1 MAIIPQELSSI
12 CRFCLCQEE
21 KQLLLIAKTIC
32 SSLTIEDVRRFTGIP
47 IFPDDVLRCAIC
59 FECLGSL
66 KKSTDFRYA
75 CIRNDCTF
83 RRLCVVSSSVGKKDP
98 ANLRYYPM
106 VLPDADPLELKFDMH
121 PDELVETELYDE
133 DTSVQI
139 ISNQDAKGTVS
150 CEEVAEAE
158 EYNAPYS
165 ANYIELGEPFS
176 DDTDTDETKRKG
188 KPRRRKAD
196 SYATRSD
203 ATKQPSR
210 TPTLLKSESDPS
222 LKPKAPKH
230 KKVLC
235 YVCGIWIT
243 NIDGHIASHNKQA
256 NFACPHC
263 PVKMINKCNLM
274 RHVKQVHEK
283 RIIMYCEL
291 CGKGFTHKNNYV
303 SHMLHHEEHGLYA
316 LCRDCA
322 EKLKKSVAFRD
333 NCLAN
338 SALFEQL
345 YSSSVI
351 YGQEE
356 ERPDATLPAA
366 ASSVKVEQLEIEIV
380 CEKQTKLTEDGPE
393 WQYSVEEFTR
403 DSPQSADGY
412 CSENYIAP
420 YEIKPEAE
428 RDNDTD
434 ASPTLPPSTG
444 KRLKRPKLKRKA
456 TNVASVDG
464 GSIAAPAHRNRP
476 KQLCPTCGKLV
487 NNLTLH
493 RACHTTATKYAC
505 PHCPT
510 RMKDPAN
517 LMRHVQ
523 AVHLKKV
530 VKSCELCGQG
540 FTHKNIY
547 TSHMRA
553 KHGIGESYK
562 CDVCGNVFRH
572 PNGLR
577 DHIKRFHLT
586 DSNYD
591 CPTCG
596 KSFKTSQ
603 SLKLHANVH
612 TTQKPYSCLH
622 CPKKFKSRTAKAAH
636 QLTHSGVTFDCTFCD
651 KSYKYKVQR
660 NAHMKKSHDASISET
675 RNDSDDFSK
684 MLSNCYDTFYKIA

>member
-1 MAIIPQELSSI
+1 MFPI
-12 CRFCLCQEE
+12 CRFCLCDNETR
-21 KQLLLIAKTIC
+21 LDLIAT
-32 SSLTIEDVRRFTGIP
+32 SLDGSLTIESVERFTGI
-47 IFPDDVLRCAIC
+47 
-59 FECLGSL
+59 
-66 KKSTDFRYA
+66 
-75 CIRNDCTF
+75 
-83 RRLCVVSSSVGKKDP
+83 
-98 ANLRYYPM
+98 
-106 VLPDADPLELKFDMH
+106 
-121 PDELVETELYDE
+121 
-133 DTSVQI
+133 Q
-139 ISNQDAKGTVS
+139 
-150 CEEVAEAE
+150 
-158 EYNAPYS
+158 
-165 ANYIELGEPFS
+165 
-176 DDTDTDETKRKG
+176 
-188 KPRRRKAD
+188 
-196 SYATRSD
+196 
-203 ATKQPSR
+203 
-210 TPTLLKSESDPS
+210 
-222 LKPKAPKH
+222 
-230 KKVLC
+230 
-235 YVCGIWIT
+235 
-243 NIDGHIASHNKQA
+243 
-256 NFACPHC
+256 
-263 PVKMINKCNLM
+263 
-274 RHVKQVHEK
+274 
-283 RIIMYCEL
+283 
-291 CGKGFTHKNNYV
+291 
-303 SHMLHHEEHGLYA
+303 LHHEEHGSYA
-316 LCRDCA
+316 LCRDCV
-322 EKLKKSVAFRD
+322 EKLKQSVAFRD

-345 YSSSVI
+345 YSSSII

-356 ERPDATLPAA
+356 EPPDETLPTA

-380 CEKQTKLTEDGPE
+380 CEKQTKLTEDGSE
-393 WQYSVEEFTR
+393 WQYNGEEFSH
-403 DSPQSADGY
+403 DSPHSADGY
-412 CSENYIAP
+412 CSENYIAQDQ
-420 YEIKPEAE
+420 IKSEAE

-434 ASPTLPPSTG
+434 ASLTLPPSTG
-444 KRLKRPKLKRKA
+444 KPLKRPKLKRKA
-456 TNVASVDG
+456 TNVDDG
-464 GSIAAPAHRNRP
+464 SNAAPAHRNRP

-493 RACHTTATKYAC
+493 RACHATATKYAC

-553 KHGIGESYK
+553 KHGIGESYR

-636 QLTHSGVTFDCTFCD
+636 QLTHSGVTFGCTFCD
-651 KSYKYKVQR
+651 KLYKYKVQL
-660 NAHMKKSHDASISET
+660 NAHMKKSHDASITET

>member
-1 MAIIPQELSSI
+1 MTIFLPWHCLSTYPASENTDDTGPESKMFPI
-12 CRFCLCQEE
+12 CRFCLCDNETR
-21 KQLLLIAKTIC
+21 LDLIAT
-32 SSLTIEDVRRFTGIP
+32 SLDGSLTIESVERFTGI
-47 IFPDDVLRCAIC
+47 
-59 FECLGSL
+59 
-66 KKSTDFRYA
+66 
-75 CIRNDCTF
+75 
-83 RRLCVVSSSVGKKDP
+83 
-98 ANLRYYPM
+98 
-106 VLPDADPLELKFDMH
+106 
-121 PDELVETELYDE
+121 
-133 DTSVQI
+133 Q
-139 ISNQDAKGTVS
+139 
-150 CEEVAEAE
+150 
-158 EYNAPYS
+158 
-165 ANYIELGEPFS
+165 
-176 DDTDTDETKRKG
+176 
-188 KPRRRKAD
+188 
-196 SYATRSD
+196 
-203 ATKQPSR
+203 
-210 TPTLLKSESDPS
+210 
-222 LKPKAPKH
+222 
-230 KKVLC
+230 
-235 YVCGIWIT
+235 
-243 NIDGHIASHNKQA
+243 
-256 NFACPHC
+256 
-263 PVKMINKCNLM
+263 
-274 RHVKQVHEK
+274 
-283 RIIMYCEL
+283 
-291 CGKGFTHKNNYV
+291 
-303 SHMLHHEEHGLYA
+303 LHHEEHGSYA

-322 EKLKKSVAFRD
+322 EKLKQSVAFRD

-345 YSSSVI
+345 YSSSII

-356 ERPDATLPAA
+356 EPPDETLPTA

-380 CEKQTKLTEDGPE
+380 CDKQTKLTEDGPE
-393 WQYSVEEFTR
+393 WQYSVKEFSH
-403 DSPQSADGY
+403 DSPHSTDGY
-412 CSENYIAP
+412 CSENYIAQH
-420 YEIKPEAE
+420 EIKPEAE
-428 RDNDTD
+428 RNNDTD
-434 ASPTLPPSTG
+434 ASLTLPPSTG
-444 KRLKRPKLKRKA
+444 KLLKQPKLKRKA
-456 TNVASVDG
+456 TNVDG
-464 GSIAAPAHRNRP
+464 GSNAAPAHRNRP

-493 RACHTTATKYAC
+493 RACHATATKYAC

-553 KHGIGESYK
+553 KHGIGESYR

-603 SLKLHANVH
+603 SLKLHTNVH

-636 QLTHSGVTFDCTFCD
+636 QLTHSGVTFGCTFCD
-651 KSYKYKVQR
+651 KSYKYKVQL
-660 NAHMKKSHDASISET
+660 NAHMKKSHDASITET